1 MSGKTEVRSFF
12 LEPFREHRRHRMTH
26 HKRKKTRRSIK
37 CSLCTPYRWRGN
49 ARGRF
54 KEKDAEKIERFK
66 RNPDEA

>member
-1 MSGKTEVRSFF
+1 
-12 LEPFREHRRHRMTH
+12 MTH